1 LKTLDENRW
10 LLIRGLFVS
19 RDRFL
24 RMFRTYER
32 RVQAHS
38 RKLAVD
44 RSRLDLPWT
53 ELRML
58 LDFEALE
65 QIRDDLLE
73 ELKEVAHDLFRS
85 IDSTDPL
92 DSYIAQIY
100 HEVSIL
106 KEEHYGL
113 EEEYLEK
120 DAKAYERLHEEVKDS
135 FPNRLRHIR
144 DLFVKCRR
152 RLERILPSM
161 MEGSIVIRSLY
172 LFGDDIFRAAYRDGL
187 VGIYRKAYPEEG
199 EVRGFY
205 EAALSFRRGGFDD
218 LAKAAIEKAHKA
230 AARARKSPGLT
241 ELKRQIRTERQA
253 LEEVAMSP
261 DTMTTIAHGPIW
273 ARRPA

>member
-44 RSRLDLPWT
+44 RTRLDLPWT
-53 ELRML
+53 ELRSL
-58 LDFEALE
+58 LDFDVLE
-65 QIRDDLLE
+65 QIRDEFLE

-85 IDSTDPL
+85 IDSTDIL

-113 EEEYLEK
+113 EEEYLEN
-120 DAKAYERLHEEVKDS
+120 DAKAYERVHEEVKDS
-135 FPNRLRHIR
+135 FPSRLRHIR

-152 RLERILPSM
+152 RLERIIPAM

-172 LFGDDIFRAAYRDGL
+172 LFGDEIVGAAYRDGL
-187 VGIYRKAYPEEG
+187 VGLYRKAYPEEG
-199 EVRGFY
+199 EVRGY
-205 EAALSFRRGGFDD
+205 YDAAQSFRRGGFDE
-218 LAKAAIEKAHKA
+218 LAKSAIEKAHTA
-230 AARARKSPGLT
+230 AARGGRGAALT
-241 ELKRQIRTERQA
+241 KLRRQIRAERQA
-253 LEEVAMSP
+253 LANVSANP
-261 DTMTTIAHGPIW
+261 DRMASIAHGPIW